1 LKLATLA
8 EELEKISLDKNWPEV
23 EQLTAQIH
31 IEMDRA
37 QHFIQNN
44 K

>member
-8 EELEKISLDKNWPEV
+8 EQLEKISLDKNWPEV